1 MGKGMF
7 RQLRGFFLGLLI
19 AVVAVLFF
27 RGGFFP
33 YALYA
38 LLAALLLAWL
48 TGHYALAG
56 IEHQRFCTA
65 TRAKLGETFEVSIE
79 IQNRKALPVPWV
91 LMEDVTPE
99 RLPKSGQYARV
110 AFLRGGQSLSLA
122 YTVTCSQRGYHQV
135 GPLIL
140 ESGDLF
146 GLVRRFRIGAEANY
160 VLVHPRVLNIA
171 RYAIPTTRPVG
182 EVRIQQHIFEDPTR
196 AAGVRE
202 YRRGDPLHRIHWRAT
217 ARTGVL
223 QSRVYEPSTMIGA
236 TVALDFYIPA
246 YEGQATLERSELA
259 VVAAASIAHYVC
271 EQRQQA
277 GFLSNGRDAADRV
290 RWEREAREFSS
301 RRAAQ
306 ETAAMLDHS
315 DRLRPLEVELGR
327 GDGQVQRILDALARL
342 ELSDGMPF
350 HQMLL
355 NEYYR
360 LPREAALVAI
370 VPQVTPELVEAFIQM
385 KRSGFVI
392 TVFVVRNPSGYARAV
407 GLLAREHLNVLHLSG
422 EEDLYELAWLRL

>member
-1 MGKGMF
+1 MF
-7 RQLRGFFLGLLI
+7 RKRRWFFLGLLI
-19 AVVAVLFF
+19 AIVAVLFF
-27 RGGFFP
+27 RVGFFP
-33 YALYA
+33 YVLYA
-38 LLAALLLAWL
+38 LLAALLWAWGM
-48 TGHYALAG
+48 GHYALVG

-65 TRAKLGETFEVSIE
+65 TRARLGETFDVSIE
-79 IQNRKALPVPWV
+79 VQNRKALPVPWV

-99 RLPKSGQYARV
+99 RLPKSGQYARL

-146 GLVRRFRIGAEANY
+146 GLVRRFQIGAEAHY
-160 VLVHPRVLNIA
+160 VLVHPKVLNIA
-171 RYAIPTTRPVG
+171 RYSIPTHRPVG
-182 EVRIQQHIFEDPTR
+182 EVRVQQSIFEDPTR
-196 AAGVRE
+196 LAGVRE
-202 YRRGDPLHRIHWRAT
+202 YRRGDKLNRIHWRAT

-236 TVALDFYIPA
+236 TVALDFYRPA
-246 YEGQATLERSELA
+246 YEGQDTLERSELA
-259 VVAAASIAHYVC
+259 VVAAASIAHYIC

-277 GFLSNGRDAADRV
+277 GLLSNGRDAADRV
-290 RWEREAREFSS
+290 RWEREARQFSS

-327 GDGQVQRILDALARL
+327 GDMQVQRLLDALARV

-350 HQMLL
+350 HRMLL

-360 LPREAALVAI
+360 LPREAAVVAI
-370 VPQVTPELVEAFIQM
+370 VPQVTPELVEVFVQM

-392 TVFVVRNPSGYARAV
+392 TVFIVRNPSGHARAA
-407 GLLAREHLNVLHLSG
+407 GLLAQEHIPLLHLSQ
-422 EEDLYELAWLRL
+422 EEDLYEVAWLRL